1 LVPDGTGAACL
12 ASARG
17 FLSHFAAIG
26 TRTESVLV
34 RIGGFFRKRKPTVG
48 LEPTTG

>member
-1 LVPDGTGAACL
+1 VRL
-12 ASARG
+12 ASLRSD
-17 FLSHFAAIG
+17 FLSHFAAKG

-34 RIGGFFRKRKPTVG
+34 RLEKSLKIRKPTVG